1 VQAVVGVLLVFGVK
15 WVSNWPERSKPQG
28 TRSECRWE
36 VGVVLRSSLPV
47 YLSTQVLY
55 VLCRL
60 CPCPLGKGLA
70 VLAVHSRTQNAPLP
84 FACAG
89 ARSGLGRAFFGSSR
103 QSARNVLERAKKA
116 DRVCCRTGGSEGTC
130 GIGLCVARSQSLTHS
145 LSRLLASVWVE
156 LVLDVGLMKS
166 AF

>member
-1 VQAVVGVLLVFGVK
+1 MVFGVK
-15 WVSNWPERSKPQG
+15 WVSNRPERSKPQG
-28 TRSECRWE
+28 TRSECRWV
-36 VGVVLRSSLPV
+36 VGVVPRSSLPV

-60 CPCPLGKGLA
+60 CVCVSLPVGKRVGRVGCSLTHTKRA
-70 VLAVHSRTQNAPLP
+70 SAFCLCWCL
-84 FACAG
+84 
-89 ARSGLGRAFFGSSR
+89 GLGRAFFGSSR

-166 AF
+166 AS